1 MFEAGVEIITS
12 GNHIWHYREI
22 YAYLDGEAP
31 LLRPLNYPQGAP
43 GRGVIARDGVAVINL
58 IGRTFMPGML
68 DCPVRAASFLSQPP
82 TRFTTDERGPVVF
95 NSVLVQVDPETGK
108 AGSIQ
113 RIDCEVA
120 GWAAGQTFH

>member
-1 MFEAGVEIITS
+1 EALAQLADRRIIIVDMHAEATS
-12 GNHIWHYREI
+12 EKAALAW
-22 YAYLDGEAP
+22 YLDG
-31 LLRPLNYPQGAP
+31 R
-43 GRGVIARDGVAVINL
+43 VSAVIGSHTHIPTADTRVL
-58 IGRTFMPGML
+58 PGGTAFVTDVGMVGPRDSIL
-68 DCPVRAASFLSQPP
+68 GMETRSVVESFLSQLP

-120 GWAAGQTFH
+120 